1 MTSSFPKLHQ
11 TATVPFF
18 FLFFS
23 ISVTMMTKVTESL
36 KRVSWGDVAQR
47 SHTHITVRLP
57 AQSTTVHLC
66 APRHHIAVLVPADG
80 LRRAASSVCSCFI
93 HNQQANLITLW
104 WRAVNFTVSQT
115 LLLPKNWGH
124 PSLIYEAI
132 TCNVMKS
139 PSEQDPCHWNNNEL

>member
-1 MTSSFPKLHQ
+1 MWRHLFLNVTKRHCSLFLCYDDDKGHLKSETGPWRWCS
-11 TATVPFF
+11 TALP
-18 FLFFS
+18 
-23 ISVTMMTKVTESL
+23 
-36 KRVSWGDVAQR
+36 
-47 SHTHITVRLP
+47 HTHITVCLP

-66 APRHHIAVLVPADG
+66 ASHPHIAVLVPAGG